1 MRYARLFVVAPR
13 AFSKSF
19 IVAPGKAQSAKIA
32 REKILELWD
41 LFPLLKKEILGEGNF
56 GGDYVR
62 LTFRNGSVFDVVSA
76 LNSQRGGRR
85 HGGLIDETR
94 KNLKILYI

>member
-1 MRYARLFVVAPR
+1 MGETLRISLN
-13 AFSKSF
+13 
-19 IVAPGKAQSAKIA
+19 ILESAKIA
-32 REKILELWD
+32 KEKIFELWD
-41 LFPLLKKEILGEGNF
+41 LFPILKREIIGDGNF

-62 LTFRNGSVFDVVSA
+62 LVFRNGSIFDVVSA

-94 KNLKILYI
+94 KNLKILYIF